1 MLSKSILDPSF
12 KYVNAASTDIRKTFE
27 RVRKEQ
33 ALQSVVRS
41 ALSTQMYFPIPESMD
56 EQEFA
61 ESMRLMHQDLD
72 QNDVWGI

>member
-56 EQEFA
+56 EHEFA

>member
-1 MLSKSILDPSF
+1 MLSKSILDPNF

-72 QNDVWGI
+72 ENDVWGI

>member
-72 QNDVWGI
+72 ENDVWGI